1 MKALRGCMVM
11 IAVGFVGASGCK
23 TGMTLHDGSSDA
35 STGDGSVQR
44 QTDAG
49 DVGGF
54 AGASGIGGATGSG
67 GATGAGGTVTSTGG
81 ATGAD
86 PTTFTIS
93 PTSATSSSS
102 AAGR

>member
-1 MKALRGCMVM
+1 M